1 MFFKKNVKYWKY
13 TTWSCSE
20 NSKSDE
26 FFPKTDSLRWS
37 ISRKKLTVFSRYLFS
52 QNVSSQMFGKV
63 LNTPLIVL
71 VSSNDAN
78 FQKKKKQWQ
87 QISYVVI
94 IVRKGRTK
102 NTGVKE
108 ITVDLKNMSTLI
120 NSFMMDVPVI

>member
-1 MFFKKNVKYWKY
+1 
-13 TTWSCSE
+13 
-20 NSKSDE
+20 
-26 FFPKTDSLRWS
+26 
-37 ISRKKLTVFSRYLFS
+37 
-52 QNVSSQMFGKV
+52 MFGKV

>member
-1 MFFKKNVKYWKY
+1 
-13 TTWSCSE
+13 
-20 NSKSDE
+20 
-26 FFPKTDSLRWS
+26 
-37 ISRKKLTVFSRYLFS
+37 
-52 QNVSSQMFGKV
+52 MFGKV

-78 FQKKKKQWQ
+78 FQQKKKQWQ